1 MKTAVLTTRIH
12 KIFPDSKGQI
22 ISEQNC
28 GVLNF
33 QKEQRNIARISALD
47 SKICQIKKIK
57 SFDYIK
63 WYIIT
68 NLHDNVPLS
77 FLF

>member
-1 MKTAVLTTRIH
+1 V
-12 KIFPDSKGQI
+12 SQ
-22 ISEQNC
+22 
-28 GVLNF
+28 NF
-33 QKEQRNIARISALD
+33 QKMQQNIARISALA
-47 SKICQIKKIK
+47 SKMGRIKKIK

-77 FLF
+77 YFVALLENFKTPQFCSEIK